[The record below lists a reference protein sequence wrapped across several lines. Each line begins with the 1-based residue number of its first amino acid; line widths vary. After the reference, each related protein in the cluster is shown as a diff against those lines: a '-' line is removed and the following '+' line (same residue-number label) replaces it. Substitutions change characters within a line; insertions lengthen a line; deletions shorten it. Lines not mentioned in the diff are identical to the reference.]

1 MAGGMTE
8 NLLETLGPDYPFE
21 EGVVLPID
29 KPIGWTST
37 DVVRKVQVLMRRLGH
52 RKIKVG
58 HAGTLDP
65 LATGVLLVCVGRAT
79 KRVNDLQAEEKEY
92 RATIEL
98 GATTPSYD
106 LEHPIDAR
114 YPWQHITRQ
123 GVEEALRGFVGEQEQ
138 EPPVY
143 SAKKLEGRRAYE
155 YAREGEEVRM
165 RKALITI
172 YEAQLE
178 ACGLPDE
185 PKVEVRITCSKG
197 TYIRSF
203 ARDLG
208 RRLASGAHLVGLR
221 RLRSGG
227 FTVEQCLDLRFLETK
242 LTPSQNSPETN
253 PH

>member
-1 MAGGMTE
+1 MDR
-8 NLLETLGPDYPFE
+8 NLLETLGPDYPFP
-21 EGVVLPID
+21 EGIVLPID
-29 KPIGWTST
+29 KPLGWTST
-37 DVVRKVQVLMRRLGH
+37 DVVRKVRTWMRKLGH

-79 KRVNDLQAEEKEY
+79 KRVDELQAEEKEY

-106 LEHPIDAR
+106 LEHPVDAR
-114 YPWQHITRQ
+114 YPWEHITRERLQ
-123 GVEEALRGFVGEQEQ
+123 EVLRGFVGEQEQ

-165 RKALITI
+165 RKALVTI
-172 YEAQLE
+172 YAVSLE
-178 ACGLPDE
+178 ACGLPTE
-185 PKVEVRITCSKG
+185 PRAEVRIVCSKG

-208 RRLASGAHLVGLR
+208 RRLESGAHLAALR

-227 FTVEQCLDLRFLETK
+227 YRAEECLDIAALQERLLGAAPTAEA
-242 LTPSQNSPETN
+242 EGAR
-253 PH
+253 

>member
-1 MAGGMTE
+1 E
-8 NLLETLGPDYPFE
+8 
-21 EGVVLPID
+21 V
-29 KPIGWTST
+29 
-37 DVVRKVQVLMRRLGH
+37 
-52 RKIKVG
+52 
-58 HAGTLDP
+58 
-65 LATGVLLVCVGRAT
+65 
-79 KRVNDLQAEEKEY
+79 
-92 RATIEL
+92 
-98 GATTPSYD
+98 
-106 LEHPIDAR
+106 
-114 YPWQHITRQ
+114 
-123 GVEEALRGFVGEQEQ
+123 LRGFVGEQEQ

-172 YEAQLE
+172 YEAQLD